1 MMGDFSRPYQ
11 GIRFV
16 KTRTLGKTGLR
27 VSEIGFGGWAVGGN
41 AFGNSYGE
49 TDDTTSRAAIL
60 RALELG
66 VTLFDTAD
74 VYGHGHSEALIGEVL
89 KEWSG
94 PAPTVVTKGGINF
107 YRRDGTL
114 EQDWTPLALAH
125 AVQQSLARL
134 RRETLDV
141 FLLMNPPVEDLDR
154 WKAWDTLEA
163 LKRAGKI
170 RFAGVSVADPADGV
184 WLLQNRLPVDLLEVA
199 YSLFYQGA
207 SVELL
212 PLAQNRGVGVLAR
225 EPLANGF
232 LSGKYAAATE
242 FPSGDIRASLP
253 REYVAAMT
261 ETAEQLDFLRRGGER
276 TPAQAALRFVLD
288 DVRVSSVVVGAKTPG
303 QTEENV
309 GAARVPGIEESER
322 ERVAGVF

>member
-1 MMGDFSRPYQ
+1 MN
-11 GIRFV
+11 
-16 KTRTLGKTGLR
+16 TRTLGKTGLR

-41 AFGNSYGE
+41 AFGNSYGD
-49 TDDTTSRAAIL
+49 TDDAVSRVAIV

-89 KEWSG
+89 REWPG
-94 PAPTVVTKGGINF
+94 PAPTVVTKAGINF
-107 YRRDGTL
+107 YRRDDTL

-134 RRETLDV
+134 RRDTLDV

-154 WKAWDTLEA
+154 WKVWDTLDA

-170 RFAGVSVADPADGV
+170 RFAGVSVAEPADGV
-184 WLLQNRLPVDLLEVA
+184 WLLENRLPVDVLEVA
-199 YSLFYQGA
+199 YSVFYQGA

-212 PLAQNRGVGVLAR
+212 PLAQKRGVAVLAR

-232 LSGKYAAATE
+232 LSGKYATDAVFE
-242 FPSGDIRASLP
+242 DGDIRASLP
-253 REYVAAMT
+253 REYVSAMA
-261 ETAEQLDFLRRGGER
+261 ETAGRLDFLRREGAR
-276 TPAQAALRFVLD
+276 TLTQAALRFVLD
-288 DVRVSSVVVGAKTPG
+288 DVWVASVIVGAKTPG
-303 QTEENV
+303 QVEENV
-309 GAARVPGIEESER
+309 GAAGVPGIDERER
-322 ERVAGVF
+322 ERVAGVFD